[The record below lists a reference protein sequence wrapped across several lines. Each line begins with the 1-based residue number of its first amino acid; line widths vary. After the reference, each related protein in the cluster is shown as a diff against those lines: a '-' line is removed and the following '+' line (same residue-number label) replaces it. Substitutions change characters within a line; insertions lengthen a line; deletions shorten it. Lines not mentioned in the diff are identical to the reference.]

1 MMVFYERNIGRNKKE
16 NIYYEFVMD
25 KILKIF
31 KKEFYSD
38 YHNMYFLFSINL
50 SLNTFININ

>member
-38 YHNMYFLFSINL
+38 YLSNL
-50 SLNTFININ
+50 TFINYKNIFSRISMK

>member
-1 MMVFYERNIGRNKKE
+1 MYSLLGIIKSKNEI
-16 NIYYEFVMD
+16 IYYEFVMD

-38 YHNMYFLFSINL
+38 YHNMYFLFSN
-50 SLNTFININ
+50 

>member
-38 YHNMYFLFSINL
+38 CHNMYFLFSN
-50 SLNTFININ
+50 